1 MSSKNSNIENIDG
14 SRRYHGNRVHTPKR
28 SVVSHFGAGHIITL
42 ILIFIAGY
50 LAVNLYM
57 FEHQNSSATYEVQ
70 AEKLSKETVYKGIA
84 VREESLVS
92 AQASGYVNY
101 YVRNGKKAAKN
112 SIVYSLDMGN
122 SVHERLSRSFEDIKL
137 DSEEIRQI
145 KSLISDYRSE
155 YSGSDMSASD
165 RFERELASN
174 VSDFVNENMLYGME
188 STIDEIN
195 NGSSYISLVRTP
207 VSGIISYKT
216 DILCGVTADQ
226 ISSSYY
232 EKDYDCTEKSLKQ
245 SEIVV
250 AGEPIYRLCNSDSWE
265 IVVLVDE
272 QFFLDHIEDEDI
284 SFFVNGSTSKIS
296 AGLELIQKDKD
307 YYAILLLNDR
317 MSSYIDER
325 FLNIEFDSSEDIGLK
340 IPVSS
345 VTEKG
350 FYLVPKTCFVYD
362 AGRGGNVIRKVVG
375 TDSDGYTMY
384 EDIYFSRYYSDD
396 YYAYIDMDSL
406 SEGDRLFENG
416 TDETY
421 TVRLVNYLEG
431 VFCVNRGYYQFVAID
446 RIKSNSEY
454 VIVRSDSKE
463 GIRRYDRIAL
473 YADRCREGE
482 LIDR

>member
-1 MSSKNSNIENIDG
+1 MSSKNNNIENIDG
-14 SRRYHGNRVHTPKR
+14 SKRYRGKRVHKPKK
-28 SVVSHFGAGHIITL
+28 SVVSRFGAGHIITL
-42 ILIFIAGY
+42 ILIFIAAY
-50 LAVNLYM
+50 LGINLYM
-57 FEHQNSSATYEVQ
+57 FEHRNNGATYEVQ

-84 VREESLVS
+84 VRKEALVS
-92 AQASGYVNY
+92 SQASGYVNY

-145 KSLISDYRSE
+145 KSLISEYRSD
-155 YSGSDMSASD
+155 YSGSDMSASE
-165 RFERELASN
+165 RFERELNSN
-174 VSDFVNENMLYGME
+174 VTDFVNENMLYGME
-188 STIDEIN
+188 STIDEIE

-207 VSGIISYKT
+207 ISGIISYKT

-226 ISSSYY
+226 ISRSYY
-232 EKDYDCTEKSLKQ
+232 EKDYDCPEKSLKQ

-250 AGEPIYRLCNSDSWE
+250 AGEPIYRLCDSESWE

-272 QFFLDHIEDEDI
+272 QFFLDHLEDESI
-284 SFFVNGSTSKIS
+284 GFFVNGSSAKIS
-296 AGLELIQKDKD
+296 AGLELIQKEKD
-307 YYAILLLNDR
+307 YYAILSLSDR
-317 MSSYIDER
+317 MSSYIDDR
-325 FLNIEFDSSEDIGLK
+325 FLNIEFDSSEDMGLK

-350 FYLVPKTCFVYD
+350 FYLVPKSCFVYS
-362 AGRGGNVIRKVVG
+362 AEKGGNVLMKVSG
-375 TDSDGYTMY
+375 TDTNGYTAY
-384 EDIYFSRYYSDD
+384 EEIYFPRYYSDD

-431 VFCVNRGYYQFVAID
+431 VYCVNRGYYQFIAID
-446 RIKSNSEY
+446 RLKSNSEY

-473 YADRCREGE
+473 YADRCREGQ